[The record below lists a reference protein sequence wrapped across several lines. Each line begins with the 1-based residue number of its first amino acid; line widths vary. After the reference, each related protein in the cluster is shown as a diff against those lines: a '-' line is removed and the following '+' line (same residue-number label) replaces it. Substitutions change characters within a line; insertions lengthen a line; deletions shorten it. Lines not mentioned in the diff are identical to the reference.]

1 MHHSDTPLCHNLH
14 ACQEAETETP
24 METTIYIIG
33 TVIYTG
39 ITVALAV
46 MTYQVWRDE
55 A

>member
-1 MHHSDTPLCHNLH
+1 
-14 ACQEAETETP
+14 